1 MTAMRC
7 LQPPKGAAAD
17 AALAQRASVPVI
29 ETARLVLRAP
39 QMEDVALWT
48 KINQTGE
55 PEFLGGPHSDA
66 DCYSDFCVYTA
77 GWMLHGHGLWSVERK
92 DTGQLIGFITFG
104 LEWGD
109 QEPELG
115 YLFDESAH
123 GQGFAHEAAEAA
135 LKHALSLYGSGGVV
149 SYISS
154 GNAPSQRLAKRLG
167 AERDAEAEARLGDG
181 DDQVWRHG
189 VSA

>member
-1 MTAMRC
+1 MTQMRC

-17 AALAQRASVPVI
+17 AARAHGASVPVI
-29 ETARLVLRAP
+29 DTARLTLRAP
-39 QMEDVALWT
+39 QIADIPLWT
-48 KINQTGE
+48 KIHQTTD
-55 PEFLGGPHSDA
+55 PEFLGGPHSEQA
-66 DCYSDFCVYTA
+66 CYADFCVYTA
-77 GWMLHGHGLWSVERK
+77 AWMLHGHGLWSVERK
-92 DTGQLIGFITFG
+92 DTGALIGFITLG

-115 YLFDESAH
+115 YLFDIAAH
-123 GQGFAHEAAEAA
+123 GQGFAFEAASAA
-135 LKHALSLYGSGGVV
+135 LQHALALYGPGGVV

-167 AERDAEAEARLGDG
+167 AVRDAEAGAHLGDG

-189 VSA
+189 GAG